1 MNITNESRKLMS
13 FFVEH
18 ECLMPI
24 KQTNKTRT
32 IFKNIYNEIHS
43 GVSYIQNI
51 KEKMGSS
58 FYKLKIEPINN
69 VNQIP
74 KPKTFSPDDFPSEIR
89 KHIDNHSMSSYTYS
103 FKLFERDIH
112 IYFLSENINPE
123 RLISIYNSYVEY
135 MLVWLYI
142 VNKYGSKQ
150 CSPKLKIFVYHTNLL
165 KTLPESNIEVLD
177 KIHVNTAFTRTCP
190 NNSEIVVFR
199 KEEWFKVFIHETF
212 HNFGLDFSGMDITSC
227 KHKMLSI
234 FPINSEIDLYESYTE
249 FWARLMNALFCG
261 YISMH
266 DKTNVSEFLSN
277 AELFINFEYAFSI
290 FQMVKILNFMGLSYN
305 MLYDNNIYTD
315 NIRKTLYKENTNV
328 LAYYI
333 VTSILFTN
341 YQEFLIWCD
350 TNNTSL
356 LQFKKTRVNL
366 DRFCYFIGN
375 KYKTKNLLTG
385 IDCVEQFLLRL
396 TKNKTK
402 NTTYL
407 LRNLRMTI
415 CELG

>member
-1 MNITNESRKLMS
+1 
-13 FFVEH
+13 
-18 ECLMPI
+18 
-24 KQTNKTRT
+24 
-32 IFKNIYNEIHS
+32 
-43 GVSYIQNI
+43 
-51 KEKMGSS
+51 
-58 FYKLKIEPINN
+58 
-69 VNQIP
+69 
-74 KPKTFSPDDFPSEIR
+74 
-89 KHIDNHSMSSYTYS
+89 
-103 FKLFERDIH
+103 
-112 IYFLSENINPE
+112 
-123 RLISIYNSYVEY
+123 

-341 YQEFLIWCD
+341 YQDFLIWCD

-385 IDCVEQFLLRL
+385 IDCVEQFILRL